1 MKRSIMVTALMFGI
15 MLLGATVY
23 SCNEADGLV
32 WLGPDYP
39 AGGIPE
45 GKWVDNHALAL
56 TDDPTLGV
64 IVMNEG
70 GESLVLHT
78 VLDADRK
85 IADVEGTVWIGPD
98 GSTLVT
104 RFDANGWPKHAVVGT
119 DVFFFGNWTSTTVDV
134 ALMHSD
140 GSYELLDDVDRSA
153 AALLFPISKPGQPL
167 ELIGFNTEKKDALLE
182 ELPSLG
188 VAHARSTFQLS
199 PYGRAMQAYQY
210 SSGFSLV
217 PKRLFTDSSN
227 PQNWVIWGLVGTEIG
242 ACSVH
247 GYGTLPFTSVG
258 LPCGTPFAPDATVAM
273 MNIQT
278 KPFYVA
284 VSTGIGFGS
293 MAPLSTAVEAYN
305 TAKAATMDAKVLYV
319 QAYGYGQEI
328 SDWIPLY
335 FQGKTF

>member
-1 MKRSIMVTALMFGI
+1 MKRSIMVTALMLGI

-32 WLGPDYP
+32 WMGPDYP

-56 TDDPTLGV
+56 TDDPGFGV
-64 IVMNEG
+64 IVMSEG

-85 IADVEGTVWIGPD
+85 IADVEGTVWIGPNGD
-98 GSTLVT
+98 TLVT
-104 RFDANGWPKHAVVGT
+104 RFDANGWPKHAIIGT
-119 DVFFFGNWTSTTVDV
+119 DVYFFGNWTSTTVDV
-134 ALMHSD
+134 VRVHSN
-140 GSYELLDDVDRSA
+140 GSYEILDDVDRSA

-167 ELIGFNTEKKDALLE
+167 ELIGFNTEKEDVLLE

-188 VAHARSTFQLS
+188 VRNYGSTFNLS

-210 SSGFSLV
+210 SSGFSIV

-242 ACSVH
+242 ACSVNIQRSIA
-247 GYGTLPFTSVG
+247 GPE
-258 LPCGTPFAPDATVAM
+258 LPCGSPFVPDATAAM
-273 MNIQT
+273 MNTRT

-284 VSTGIGFGS
+284 VSTGMGFGS
-293 MAPLSTAVEAYN
+293 MAPLSTSVEAYN
-305 TAKAATMDAKVLYV
+305 TAKSATAEAKVLYV
-319 QAYGYGQEI
+319 QAYVYGKEI
-328 SDWIPLY
+328 SDWIPYY